1 MNRFPLRPFVV
12 FALLAG
18 VLAVRDAGAGP
29 PVLWHRF
36 DIGTA
41 RSLPWS
47 DSNEW
52 WKGDPA
58 YDIQRLVADT
68 EALLTPSMP
77 IVVRMETLRRAA
89 VYASLD
95 TAVAERLLARV
106 RARVD
111 HARRVSDNS
120 GLASFDAA
128 YLMATLRQIS
138 ELAHE
143 AQFRDRARR
152 VQPLSGLA
160 EADAHLKDALAR
172 RPADPA
178 LAFAAAIILAGR
190 DTAAS
195 RAHAEAARRGLGGAA
210 LVAANIDHLH

>member
-1 MNRFPLRPFVV
+1 MHRFLLRSIL
-12 FALLAG
+12 ALGLLAG
-18 VLAVRDAGAGP
+18 ILAVREAAAGP
-29 PVLWHRF
+29 PVLWHPF

-47 DSNEW
+47 DAKEW

-58 YDIQRLVADT
+58 YDVQRLVGDT
-68 EALLTPSMP
+68 ESLLTPSMP
-77 IVVRMETLRRAA
+77 ILVRMETLRRAA

-111 HARRVSDNS
+111 RARRTSDQS

-128 YLMATLRQIS
+128 YLMATLRQIG
-138 ELAHE
+138 ELASE

-152 VQPLSGLA
+152 VQPLASLDEA
-160 EADAHLKDALAR
+160 EALLKDALAR
-172 RPADPA
+172 RPNDPA
-178 LAFAAAIILAGR
+178 LAFAAAITYAGR
-190 DTAAS
+190 DVATS
-195 RAHAEAARRGLGGAA
+195 RAHAEAARRGLGSDA
-210 LVAANIDHLH
+210 LLAANIDHLH